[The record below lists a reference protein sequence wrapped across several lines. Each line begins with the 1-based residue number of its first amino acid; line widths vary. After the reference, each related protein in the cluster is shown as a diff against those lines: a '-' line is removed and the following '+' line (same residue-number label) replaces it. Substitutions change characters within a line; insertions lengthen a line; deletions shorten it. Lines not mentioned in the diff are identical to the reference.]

1 MCMVNI
7 GNRISTLENEFQFL
21 ELLQFYSLSDVGCSS
36 FSEMDILSQNIIIMM
51 IHSFINHQPVN
62 QILILTYLF
71 VVHII
76 FGINLYFEKS
86 LALAMLLWELINI
99 V

>member
-36 FSEMDILSQNIIIMM
+36 FSLSFSEMDILSQNIIIMM
-51 IHSFINHQPVN
+51 IHQSSASESNFD
-62 QILILTYLF
+62 T
-71 VVHII
+71 
-76 FGINLYFEKS
+76 NLPICRSYHFRH
-86 LALAMLLWELINI
+86 
-99 V
+99 